1 MAWGMWIVSFS
12 FLPIRFININDF
24 TLYRPIPDQ
33 GNTAE
38 IVLTALHHN
47 GFGVDEFLGRVAIP
61 LNTLDIY
68 ERPKNK
74 WYALEAKPGKKLIII

>member
-1 MAWGMWIVSFS
+1 MDVYF
-12 FLPIRFININDF
+12 
-24 TLYRPIPDQ
+24 RPIPDQ

-47 GFGVDEFLGRVAIP
+47 ALGIDEFLGRVAIP
-61 LNTLDIY
+61 LNSLDTY

-74 WYALEAKPGKKLIII
+74 WYVLESKPGKFPFLLLLLLLPMTILCFNF